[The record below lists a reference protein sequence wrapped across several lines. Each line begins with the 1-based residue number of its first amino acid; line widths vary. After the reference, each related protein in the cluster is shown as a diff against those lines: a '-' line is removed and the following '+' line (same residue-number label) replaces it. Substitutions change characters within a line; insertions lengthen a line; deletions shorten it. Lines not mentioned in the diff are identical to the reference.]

1 MLNIPFERKSFFKFL
16 IGILALTALG
26 FLVSVLGFEYE
37 MTTADPFC
45 APIAAALLA
54 YFLHLMFWPEED

>member
-1 MLNIPFERKSFFKFL
+1 MNIPFDRTRFL
-16 IGILALTALG
+16 KYFLGVLAFTALL
-26 FLVSVLGFEYE
+26 FLVAVFGFDYE

-54 YFLHLMFWPEED
+54 YFLHLMFWPGDE